1 MQLINKVALVTGAG
15 RGWGRSICLALA
27 KEGALVVAASRTQA
41 ELDETAGLVSAQGGH
56 IETMR
61 VDIGKPD
68 EIQRLAGNVLSGY
81 GRLDVLVN
89 NAAQL
94 PIKPFEE
101 MTMGEFEGVLGV
113 NLIAPIALC
122 KRILPAMKAA
132 GGGSIINVS
141 SNAGAIGFERES
153 AYCTSKFAL
162 EGFSKCLAM
171 EVKLDN
177 IAVNTITPGGFRYG
191 VRIKPT
197 SLTQEDY
204 ERLSPEEQKQWVDS
218 IVMCEAFV
226 YLACQ
231 DGSGVTGQRIL
242 AYELSEQIRREGWKI
257 QPCDEAVDR
266 RNLQL

>member
-1 MQLINKVALVTGAG
+1 MQLINKIALITGAG
-15 RGWGRSICLALA
+15 RGWGRSVCLALA

-41 ELDETAGLVSAQGGH
+41 ELDETAEMVRSQGGR

-61 VDIGKPD
+61 VDIGKSED
-68 EIQRLAGNVLSGY
+68 VERLASDILAKH

-94 PIKPFEE
+94 PVKPFED
-101 MTMGEFEGVLGV
+101 MSMAEFEGVLEV
-113 NLIAPIALC
+113 NLVAPIALC
-122 KRILPAMKAA
+122 KLFLPAMKQA
-132 GGGSIINVS
+132 GAGSIINVS
-141 SNAGAIGFERES
+141 SNAGVIGFERES

-171 EVKLDN
+171 EVKPYN

-197 SLTQEDY
+197 SLTQQDY
-204 ERLSPEEQKQWVDS
+204 DRLSPEEQQQWVDS
-218 IVMCEAFV
+218 IVMSEAFV

>member
-1 MQLINKVALVTGAG
+1 MLLENKIALVTGAG

-27 KEGALVVAASRTQA
+27 KEGAAVVAVARTQA
-41 ELDETAGLVSAQGGH
+41 ELEETAGLVRGEGGQL
-56 IETMR
+56 ELMR
-61 VDIGKPD
+61 VDIEKQG
-68 EIQRLAGNVLSGY
+68 EIMTLADMVLAEF

-94 PIKPFEE
+94 PIKMFEE
-101 MTMGEFEGVLGV
+101 MTMEEFEKVLRV
-113 NLIAPIALC
+113 NLFAPVLLC
-122 KRILPAMKAA
+122 KLFLPVMQRL

-141 SNAGAIGFERES
+141 SNAGVMGFERES

-162 EGFSKCLAM
+162 EGFSKSLAM
-171 EVKLDN
+171 EVQKYN
-177 IAVNTITPGGFRYG
+177 IAVNTITPGGFRAG

-197 SLTQEDY
+197 SLTQEEY

-218 IVMCEAFV
+218 IVMSEAFV

-231 DGSGVTGQRIL
+231 DGGGMTGQRIL

-257 QPCDEAVDR
+257 QPKDEAVDR
-266 RNLQL
+266 RNLQI